1 VPSRFSEQLFAAARQ
16 PKRLLLVPGATHNNS
31 MALGGQNYRKA
42 IDALMQ
48 TRPAA
53 RVAGAAVQKNPRDS

>member
-1 VPSRFSEQLFAAARQ
+1 
-16 PKRLLLVPGATHNNS
+16 LLLVPGATHNNS

-48 TRPAA
+48 SRPAP
-53 RVAGAAVQKNPRDS
+53 RVAGPAVARSAQDS